1 MPIANVR
8 GVNINYEVLGAQGP
22 WMALSPGGRRP
33 MSAVRSLAARIAA
46 AGYRVL
52 INDRRN
58 CGLSDIAIGAPT
70 SEYETWAD
78 DLHVLLGQLGALPAI
93 VGGSSSGCRLSVLFA
108 LRYPQAVRALL
119 LWRVTGGAFA
129 AARLLENYY
138 DSAIRA
144 AQAGG
149 MAAVCEHEH
158 FKELIDFKPSNR
170 GTLMAMDS
178 RQFVEAMQRW
188 RDQFAKG
195 AELPIIGASEADL
208 SAIRVPTCI
217 VPGNDKTHNHAVAR
231 TAQRMIKGSELHD
244 LFPDDLDVDLVPAE
258 DWAVKEPEMAAVFI
272 AFLQRALAKAA

>member
-8 GVNINYEVLGAQGP
+8 GVHINYEVLGTQGP

-33 MSAVRSLAARIAA
+33 MSAVRSLAEHMAA
-46 AGYRVL
+46 GGYRVV

-149 MAAVCEHEH
+149 KDAAKVLEYLQSV
-158 FKELIDFKPSNR
+158 KKLDLTPPSKQKKP
-170 GTLMAMDS
+170 T
-178 RQFVEAMQRW
+178 
-188 RDQFAKG
+188 
-195 AELPIIGASEADL
+195 PPP
-208 SAIRVPTCI
+208 PT
-217 VPGNDKTHNHAVAR
+217 K
-231 TAQRMIKGSELHD
+231 K
-244 LFPDDLDVDLVPAE
+244 
-258 DWAVKEPEMAAVFI
+258 PE
-272 AFLQRALAKAA
+272 